1 MPLSLD
7 MEITVAQGSTWQRD
21 ILCQKPTDHLHISS
35 ATTRTNWSCSM
46 HIALST
52 LQAWRG
58 PREQSHLRM
67 TDRDDR
73 GVDWHQ
79 QATFTSDLHRHQLLN
94 VANAPLRYCAVAHS
108 HRSGANS
115 TCGSLPKDILGFRL
129 RLLLRL
135 CATKFCFHSESASK
149 LLDTRENHLSLSPRD
164 LSVQSTMA
172 LWLDRIRTSHVT
184 HDTHIRYEYARPHAL
199 TDKKHDC
206 CQFPTI
212 NLKCSIM

>member
-73 GVDWHQ
+73 GVGWHQ
-79 QATFTSDLHRHQLLN
+79 QATFTSDLHKTSIAECRTLI
-94 VANAPLRYCAVAHS
+94 VAAQIQPA
-108 HRSGANS
+108 G
-115 TCGSLPKDILGFRL
+115 
-129 RLLLRL
+129 
-135 CATKFCFHSESASK
+135 
-149 LLDTRENHLSLSPRD
+149 LSLKTFLDSD
-164 LSVQSTMA
+164 CVSCYVSVRRNFVSTPS
-172 LWLDRIRTSHVT
+172 LHQNYWTQERITSHSRLVT
-184 HDTHIRYEYARPHAL
+184 YRSNQPWLSGLIEFGHRTLPMTL
-199 TDKKHDC
+199 TYVMNTPGHM
-206 CQFPTI
+206 P
-212 NLKCSIM
+212 